1 MNDATYIL
9 TLTEQP
15 EGVFSLID
23 RMSGDQIIPIFE
35 NQDDAERYALQLIA
49 DEEGPELQLVEIEK
63 ELIIAACE
71 QRNHRYAIISV
82 DDFII
87 PPVDLE

>member
-1 MNDATYIL
+1 MTDSTYIL
-9 TLTEQP
+9 TLVEQP
-15 EGVFSLID
+15 EGVFSIID

-35 NQDDAERYALQLIA
+35 NQDDAERYALQLIE
-49 DEEGPELQLVEIEK
+49 DEEAPELQLVEIEK
-63 ELIIAACE
+63 ELIVAACE
-71 QRNHRYAIISV
+71 QRNHRYAIITV